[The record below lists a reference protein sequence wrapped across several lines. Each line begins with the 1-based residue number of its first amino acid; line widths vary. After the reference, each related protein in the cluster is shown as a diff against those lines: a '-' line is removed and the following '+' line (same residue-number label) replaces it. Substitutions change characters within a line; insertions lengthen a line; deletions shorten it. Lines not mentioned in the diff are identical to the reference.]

1 METTARKTGQTRVI
15 RRMGLSFRRLVLPL
29 LVLGATASCRSG
41 GSSHEADGP
50 IPVVATIFPVADWV
64 RNVAG
69 DRASVTVLL
78 PPGASPHTFDPKP
91 SRIREISRARVFFQ
105 IGAGLELWA
114 GRVVQAAGNRRMEVV
129 RLADGM
135 DLLCSGD
142 DDHCTDNP
150 GDPDHAANPHV
161 WLDPQYAEKMVKR
174 IEEVLSG
181 VDPAGA
187 DAYRRNADAYVMQL
201 RSLDADIRE
210 TVAAFAVKKYVA
222 FHPAWAYFSKR
233 YGLEPVGI
241 IEESPGKEATPAH
254 LERIVSAVREY
265 GIPAVFAEFQLNPK
279 AAEVIARE
287 TGARVAFL
295 DPLGG
300 EGLKGRDSYL
310 ALMRYNLREMEKV
323 LGAGSG
329 VLRR

>member
-1 METTARKTGQTRVI
+1 M
-15 RRMGLSFRRLVLPL
+15 
-29 LVLGATASCRSG
+29 
-41 GSSHEADGP
+41 P
-50 IPVVATIFPVADWV
+50 IVATIFPVADWV

-114 GRVVQAAGNRRMEVV
+114 GRVVQAAGNRRLEVV

-142 DDHCTDNP
+142 EDHCMNDP
-150 GDPDHAANPHV
+150 EDPDHANPHV
-161 WLDPQYAEKMVKR
+161 WLDPLYAEKMVRR
-174 IEEVLSG
+174 IAEVLSG
-181 VDPAGA
+181 IDPAGA
-187 DAYRRNADAYVMQL
+187 DSYHANADAYVGQL
-201 RSLDADIRE
+201 RSLDTDIRE

-254 LERIVSAVREY
+254 LEKIVSAVREY

-300 EGLKGRDSYL
+300 KGLKGRDSYL
-310 ALMRYNLREMEKV
+310 ALMRYNVREMEKV
-323 LGAGSG
+323 LGGGSQG
-329 VLRR
+329 VRR